1 MLLDH
6 FFTILLVGLKYLD
19 KSAELFFCLFVFLLL
34 IELVSDVVGLDSL
47 SIEDPLPFLSS
58 SSFWSPFLSFSSPGS
73 SFFSFWTHSSTTRRP
88 KWQRLYIPFRFRIRR
103 SPLFDHLHSNVDSE
117 ICLDILVL
125 WNLIKTTKYA
135 HAKKYI
141 FKTKL

>member
-47 SIEDPLPFLSS
+47 AIEDPHAFL
-58 SSFWSPFLSFSSPGS
+58 
-73 SFFSFWTHSSTTRRP
+73 
-88 KWQRLYIPFRFRIRR
+88 
-103 SPLFDHLHSNVDSE
+103 V
-117 ICLDILVL
+117 IL
-125 WNLIKTTKYA
+125 
-135 HAKKYI
+135 
-141 FKTKL
+141 